1 MGLTI
6 GLIVIAVVAV
16 ATIGYFVGIY
26 NGLVEV
32 KNNIDKAWGNIDVLL
47 KQRHDEI
54 PKLIKTCEAYMQYE
68 KSTLTEVI
76 ALRNSA
82 SSATSVGEKALKE
95 SALTAGLGRL
105 FALAENYP
113 DLKAQTNFQNFQKRV
128 SELESE
134 IADRREFYNETVNNY
149 NIRIQSFPDSLVA
162 SNMNLKPREMFK
174 VTEEERKDVDVSF
187 KMP

>member
-1 MGLTI
+1 MASI
-6 GLIVIAVVAV
+6 GLIIVAVVAV
-16 ATIGYFVGIY
+16 AGIAYFIGIY

-76 ALRNSA
+76 ALRNAA
-82 SSATSVGEKALKE
+82 SSARTVGEKAIKE
-95 SALTAGLGRL
+95 GELTASLGRL
-105 FALAENYP
+105 FALSENYP

-128 SELESE
+128 SELESD
-134 IADRREFYNETVNNY
+134 IADRREFYNESVNNY

-162 SNMNLKPREMFK
+162 NNMNLQPREMFK
-174 VTEEERKDVDVSF
+174 VTEAERKDVDVSF
-187 KMP
+187 KVP